1 MSDYAVVITA
11 RMASERLPGK
21 ALSVYSPNGTP
32 NLIQIVKRW
41 QASDRD
47 PAIIVATTDGPE
59 DGAIAD
65 LCVGYGVPC
74 YRGSR
79 DDVVGRMDS
88 ALKAFAPDARW
99 IARGSADNPL
109 VDVGLAD
116 WRMDILTDTNA
127 EGLVYADDML
137 RLTYCA
143 TTDVWSRSGWD
154 KIAEGSSGSQREHPG
169 TFYFEM
175 LHRFQWVAIQ
185 FPRREYVTPHR
196 TELDTAQDL
205 EMFRGLWQ
213 AWVNNGSGEFTEQR
227 IAGMGGSGE
236 FTKQRMTRMGGSEQR
251 IAGMGGSA
259 RLARINGAEGVL
271 PTLWALCYLDEH
283 PELAALNASVELKTH
298 TKVRWKKG
306 RPVLCQ
312 TCQAQVGANVAGNFE
327 VGCPRCG
334 KPLKWYSQ
342 GKPKPSMMTY

>member
-196 TELDTAQDL
+196 TELDTPQDL

-213 AWVNNGSGEFTEQR
+213 AWGNNGSGEFTDQKM
-227 IAGMGGSGE
+227 A
-236 FTKQRMTRMGGSEQR
+236 RMD
-251 IAGMGGSA
+251 
-259 RLARINGAEGVL
+259 GANGVL
-271 PTLWALCYLDEH
+271 PTLWALGYLDEH
-283 PELAALNASVELKTH
+283 PELAALNAGVELKTH